1 MVSHTDISP
10 ELCVPLNPSHF
21 IVDISQQLAKS
32 EPQLT
37 ADFLNEF
44 FVGWESFP
52 YSQRPLSLAY
62 MAPWLPSLRT
72 SLIATDIDS
81 DKAREKVAAIFRK
94 LIDVAISDVALST
107 TLEQSIWPAMCKDE
121 TYIDIFLEEVVKA
134 ALGFG
139 LHDERTEIL
148 GSIIASLG
156 TITIRGKLLSRL
168 RKALNRTSLRPTRL
182 LPENTVWDEICVLL
196 RLCLST
202 SFDSGA
208 QSQLFLPEI
217 FHLVSMLANTG
228 SPEVRVM
235 VHRLLVNTVHAMC
248 TTFGLEEGK
257 LAKLKVMLLSL
268 SEPKNDSLFKLSI
281 RDGIP
286 IQSVQDSSLPALMAT
301 ESLAVLLSQI
311 SIVAAPSVDMSN
323 AWRSRWMSLVASTAF
338 QSNPAIQPRAF
349 TVMGCLAREDV
360 DDDLLYQ
367 VLVALRNSITRFMED
382 NDSEMLISI
391 VTSLTKMMDKL
402 PSASRYGLQLFWLA
416 MSLVRLVPL
425 QLFNCTASFLDAVLA
440 NIATSGDLSGG
451 RMVSTLLQGRIP
463 LEDAASQLDELY
475 GIHFTNENFHF
486 AVCGSLVKGLTDSVT
501 KSTAMRVLSTF
512 LEITTSNMPPGA
524 MFPIDVTC
532 VPYLG
537 LLITRAMT
545 PEDARDNMWLAGLTT
560 VTDEMPLEEVLSLV
574 DLAAMKDK
582 ELLLN
587 ISTGIVDFRYL
598 EDTVQHRILQSLNRV
613 AMKRPAVILHL

>member
-1 MVSHTDISP
+1 
-10 ELCVPLNPSHF
+10 
-21 IVDISQQLAKS
+21 VDISQQLAKS

-72 SLIATDIDS
+72 NLIATDADS
-81 DKAREKVAAIFRK
+81 DKAREKVASIFRK
-94 LIDVAISDVALST
+94 LIEVAISDVALST
-107 TLEQSIWPAMCKDE
+107 TLEQSIWPAICRDE
-121 TYIDIFLEEVVKA
+121 IYIDIFLEEIFKA

-139 LHDERTEIL
+139 LHDERTETL

-168 RKALNRTSLRPTRL
+168 RKALNRTSQRPTRH
-182 LPENTVWDEICVLL
+182 LPENTVWNEICILL

-248 TTFGLEEGK
+248 TTFGLEESK
-257 LAKLKVMLLSL
+257 LSKLKVLLLSM
-268 SEPKNDSLFKLSI
+268 SELKNDSLFNLSV

-286 IQSVQDSSLPALMAT
+286 IPSVQDSNLPALLAT

-311 SIVAAPSVDMSN
+311 SIVAAPSVDVSN

-391 VTSLTKMMDKL
+391 VTSLTKMMDRL

-425 QLFNCTASFLDAVLA
+425 QLFNYTASFLDAVLV
-440 NIATSGDLSGG
+440 NIATSGDFSGG
-451 RMVSTLLQGRIP
+451 RMAPTLLQGRIP
-463 LEDAASQLDELY
+463 LEDAASQLDEIY
-475 GIHFTNENFHF
+475 GIHFTTENFHF
-486 AVCGSLVKGLTDSVT
+486 AVCASLVKGLTDSVT
-501 KSTAMRVLSTF
+501 KATAMRVLSTF
-512 LEITTSNMPPGA
+512 LEISTSNLPPGVS
-524 MFPIDVTC
+524 FPIDVTC

-545 PEDARDNMWLAGLTT
+545 PEEARDNLWLAGVTT
-560 VTDEMPLEEVLSLV
+560 VTDEMSFEDALGFV
-574 DLAAMKDK
+574 DLSGMKDK

-587 ISTGIVDFRYL
+587 VSISTVDFRYL
-598 EDTVQHRILQSLNRV
+598 DDVVQHRILRWLNGV
-613 AMKRPAVILHL
+613 ATNRPTVILHL